1 MKKLSVLLA
10 SMFLLVSCAETMA
23 LLGPVS
29 GASNGKML
37 QSSLN
42 SAVSYGVKKKNRQN
56 SNATC
61 SSVCRREE
69 S

>member
-42 SAVSYGVKKKNRQN
+42 SAVRLRGKKKKQAKLQCNMF
-56 SNATC
+56 
-61 SSVCRREE
+61 
-69 S
+69 